1 MLRSVSFASEVPEN
15 DRVAV
20 VRHMLQAGVLVEDGG
35 ILGLGEH
42 GEREFGR
49 RHFGDFVAAFS
60 SPLML
65 TVHHG
70 TAELGT
76 VHPANLARS
85 REDGAPVLLLGG
97 RSWEV
102 VEVDWPRPDA
112 SL

>member
-76 VHPANLARS
+76 VHPASLARS
-85 REDGAPVLLLGG
+85 RGG
-97 RSWEV
+97 
-102 VEVDWPRPDA
+102 
-112 SL
+112 SLCAGHAQ